1 MINLIEKLDIKEWL
15 KLNAQLQQ
23 KKMNLRADLFNKGI
37 LPREGNNT
45 YDKYKYFTEAQ
56 YKLLFTE
63 LFPRHGLEITMNEL
77 SYDFFESKSQA
88 MPNGRKVTFEV
99 VLTDCESGFYETVVV
114 SGEGLDKGDKG
125 GYKAY
130 TGALKYYLANNFMVA
145 TGADAESESPQ
156 AETVVKATA
165 KQVQLLA
172 KYYKDENLT
181 KLLASNNISK
191 LEDISKEKATEL
203 CSAIFRKL
211 EKEQ

>member
-1 MINLIEKLDIKEWL
+1 MINLMDKLDIKEWL

-23 KKMNLRADLFNKGI
+23 KKMNLRIDLFNKGI

-45 YDKYKYFTEAQ
+45 YDEYKYFTEAQ

-63 LFPRHGLEITMNEL
+63 LFPRHGLELTMNEL
-77 SYDFFESKSQA
+77 SYDFFESKSQKQ
-88 MPNGRKVTFEV
+88 PNGRKVTFEV
-99 VLTDCESGFYETVVV
+99 VLTDCESGFYENVIV
-114 SGEGLDKGDKG
+114 SGEGLDKGEKA

-156 AETVVKATA
+156 GETVVKATP

-172 KYYKDENLT
+172 KYYKDENLA

-191 LEDISKEKATEL
+191 LEDLPKEKASEL
-203 CSAIFRKL
+203 CGIIFKKL